1 MRWRVLR
8 ILGSVVSGWLE
19 HRKAF
24 RIGPAIHRKVAFDA
38 AGEFGSDTGRRAR
51 NHLLHPHY
59 LGMTEYPDD
68 ILADS
73 GSEGDGDE
81 RPHGW
86 LEVGIHE
93 DAVQTDVAHQS
104 IVFTLTRH
112 TNTRGA
118 MNHLTTAFTIPVVT
132 GGWLHRG
139 MASCCPIPRA
149 MAMP

>member
-59 LGMTEYPDD
+59 FGMTEYPDD

-73 GSEGDGDE
+73 VIEVKAE
-81 RPHGW
+81 EKPNCW
-86 LEVGIHE
+86 LEVGLLE
-93 DAVQTDVAHQS
+93 DAFKMKVRHKTML
-104 IVFTLTRH
+104 FTFTRH
-112 TNTRGA
+112 T
-118 MNHLTTAFTIPVVT
+118 I
-132 GGWLHRG
+132 
-139 MASCCPIPRA
+139 
-149 MAMP
+149 